1 VIARSALAATVAAGT
16 CLVAF
21 SLVTAGPASAS
32 TSHREVH
39 MSGNL
44 SAAGS
49 GSTFVSYD
57 PAAAPA
63 GTRVSVVLADTGE
76 GHTQVTLDVD
86 GLLPDQTYAALA
98 HVDPCGAT
106 AADAGGHFQ
115 GTAGPGNEMSLDLAT
130 DGAGAG
136 HAEAD
141 VPFTFGS
148 GGPRSVVLHQDGAAA
163 ADAGQSGD
171 DGAVACITLP
181 GHVDAVLPGLPR

>member
-21 SLVTAGPASAS
+21 SFVTAGPASAS

-57 PAAAPA
+57 PEAAPT
-63 GTRVSVVLADTGE
+63 GTRVSVVLADTGK
-76 GHTQVTLDVD
+76 GHTQVALDVD
-86 GLLPDQTYAALA
+86 GLLPDQTYTALA
-98 HVDPCGAT
+98 HVDPCGET

-115 GTAGPGNEMSLDLAT
+115 GAAGTEVSLDLAT

-136 HAEAD
+136 HGEAD

-148 GGPRSVVLHQDGAAA
+148 GGPRSVVLHQSGA
-163 ADAGQSGD
+163 AGQSGD

-181 GHVDAVLPGLPR
+181 GHVDAVVPGLPR